1 MLLQWNT
8 SMYFTSMY
16 IAPVYQLVV
25 SSLYKTKASMCNLIL
40 AIFIHYKLQC
50 ATNYITTIVLIHK
63 TTSEQKPSS
72 SPRLEKSF
80 RGQKKV
86 SLVQVCSLWLHPYWP
101 SLSRSS
107 GLLSFHTFVLS
118 LLYLPPGRFARREVS
133 IGVLVAVL
141 SADSQSILV
150 QA

>member
-1 MLLQWNT
+1 MVQKRFFVALILIKKIAFL
-8 SMYFTSMY
+8 SFTLFCYPYTCPCGWLGWWS
-16 IAPVYQLVV
+16 
-25 SSLYKTKASMCNLIL
+25 NLIL

-107 GLLSFHTFVLS
+107 GLLSFHTLVLS

-141 SADSQSILV
+141 SV
-150 QA
+150 